1 MKISLSNHL
10 YSYSKKEKGNES
22 TMSSFYP
29 GTGICF
35 IFTDYGVP
43 TYYQI
48 GILGLI
54 ALLGMKEML
63 VISNINDRFATD
75 SFDMVIYPLMIC
87 FIAAFFDIGLNI
99 IFAQMSPSS
108 SVQGFL

>member
-1 MKISLSNHL
+1 
-10 YSYSKKEKGNES
+10 
-22 TMSSFYP
+22 MSGFYP

-43 TYYQI
+43 IYYQI

-54 ALLGMKEML
+54 ALLGMKEIL
-63 VISNINDRFATD
+63 IVSNIKDRFTTD
-75 SFDMVIYPLMIC
+75 SFDMAIYPLMIC

-99 IFAQMSPSS
+99 ILTQISS
-108 SVQGFL
+108 SGGVQSFL